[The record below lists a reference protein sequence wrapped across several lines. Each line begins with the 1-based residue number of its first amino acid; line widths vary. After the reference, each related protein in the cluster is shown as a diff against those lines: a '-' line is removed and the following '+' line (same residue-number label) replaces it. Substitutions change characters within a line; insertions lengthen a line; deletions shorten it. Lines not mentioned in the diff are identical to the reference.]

1 MSTIER
7 PVGHNF
13 RWVICALLFFAT
25 TINYIDRTVISV
37 LEPELRKII
46 GWSDVQWSYISAS
59 FMLAYALGFLF
70 SGWMMDRLG
79 TRLGFTISLVVW
91 SLAAAAHAFAGNVT
105 QFMIARFA
113 LGLGESG
120 NFPAAIK
127 TVAEWFPK
135 RERALATGIF
145 NAGTNVG
152 ATVSPFIVPII
163 YKYHGWEAAFMATG
177 LVGLVWVAFWWPM
190 YRRPQEHPKVSPQEL
205 AYIESDPADP
215 PVRIPWGTLLTH
227 RQTWGFA
234 IAKFLTD
241 SIWWFY
247 LFWFAPFMAAQFG
260 VDIKTVGVPMMTVY
274 LMADI
279 GSVLGGWQSSWLIG
293 RGWSV
298 NSARKTAMLTYA
310 LCIVPVVLAPMA
322 DNKWLAVLL
331 IGIATASHQGFSAN
345 LFTLVSDI
353 FPRRA
358 VGSIV
363 GIGGFA
369 GAIGGFCLQ
378 LAAGQLK
385 QMTGNYV
392 ALFAMAAT
400 AYLVALAVI
409 QLLIPRVEPV
419 EISVPDNGRP

>member
-1 MSTIER
+1 
-7 PVGHNF
+7 
-13 RWVICALLFFAT
+13 
-25 TINYIDRTVISV
+25 
-37 LEPELRKII
+37 
-46 GWSDVQWSYISAS
+46 
-59 FMLAYALGFLF
+59 
-70 SGWMMDRLG
+70 
-79 TRLGFTISLVVW
+79 
-91 SLAAAAHAFAGNVT
+91 
-105 QFMIARFA
+105 MIARFA

-234 IAKFLTD
+234 VAKFLTD

-293 RGWSV
+293 RGWTI

-310 LCIVPVVLAPMA
+310 LCIVPVALAPMVG
-322 DNKWLAVLL
+322 NKWLAVLL

-358 VGSIV
+358 VGSVV

>member
-1 MSTIER
+1 
-7 PVGHNF
+7 
-13 RWVICALLFFAT
+13 
-25 TINYIDRTVISV
+25 
-37 LEPELRKII
+37 
-46 GWSDVQWSYISAS
+46 
-59 FMLAYALGFLF
+59 
-70 SGWMMDRLG
+70 
-79 TRLGFTISLVVW
+79 
-91 SLAAAAHAFAGNVT
+91 
-105 QFMIARFA
+105 
-113 LGLGESG
+113 
-120 NFPAAIK
+120 
-127 TVAEWFPK
+127 
-135 RERALATGIF
+135 
-145 NAGTNVG
+145 
-152 ATVSPFIVPII
+152 
-163 YKYHGWEAAFMATG
+163 MATG

-310 LCIVPVVLAPMA
+310 LCIVPVALAPMA
-322 DNKWLAVLL
+322 GNKWLAVLL

-369 GAIGGFCLQ
+369 GCNWRLLLTVSRRPAQANDRQ
-378 LAAGQLK
+378 LCR
-385 QMTGNYV
+385 
-392 ALFAMAAT
+392 
-400 AYLVALAVI
+400 AVCHGRHG
-409 QLLIPRVEPV
+409 L
-419 EISVPDNGRP
+419 SGRPGRHPVINSPCRAGGNFGTRQRPPVTYNFPMLAGRLGV

>member
-7 PVGHNF
+7 PVGYNF
-13 RWVICALLFFAT
+13 RWVICALLFLAT

-59 FMLAYALGFLF
+59 FMLAYAIGFLF

-79 TRLGFTISLVVW
+79 TRLGFTISLIVW
-91 SLAAAAHAFAGNVT
+91 SLAAAGHAFAHNVGE
-105 QFMIARFA
+105 FMIARFL

-152 ATVSPFIVPII
+152 ATISPFLVPLI
-163 YKYHGWEAAFMATG
+163 YQYHGWEAAFWATG
-177 LVGLVWVAFWWPM
+177 LAGLAWVALWWPI

-215 PVRIPWGTLLTH
+215 PVRIPWRLLLTH

-247 LFWFAPFMAAQFG
+247 LFWFAPFMAAQHEIN
-260 VDIKTVGVPMMTVY
+260 IKTIMWPMMTVY
-274 LMADI
+274 ILADV

-298 NSARKTAMLTYA
+298 NAARKTAMLTYA
-310 LCIVPVVLAPMA
+310 LCIVPVAAAPLVA
-322 DNKWLAVLL
+322 DKWLAVLL
-331 IGIATASHQGFSAN
+331 IGVAAASHQGFSAN
-345 LFTLVSDI
+345 LFTLVSDC

-378 LAAGQLK
+378 LSAGQLK

-392 ALFAMAAT
+392 VLFAIAAT
-400 AYLVALAVI
+400 AYLLALAIV

>member
-1 MSTIER
+1 
-7 PVGHNF
+7 
-13 RWVICALLFFAT
+13 
-25 TINYIDRTVISV
+25 
-37 LEPELRKII
+37 
-46 GWSDVQWSYISAS
+46 
-59 FMLAYALGFLF
+59 
-70 SGWMMDRLG
+70 
-79 TRLGFTISLVVW
+79 
-91 SLAAAAHAFAGNVT
+91 
-105 QFMIARFA
+105 
-113 LGLGESG
+113 
-120 NFPAAIK
+120 
-127 TVAEWFPK
+127 
-135 RERALATGIF
+135 
-145 NAGTNVG
+145 
-152 ATVSPFIVPII
+152 
-163 YKYHGWEAAFMATG
+163 MATG
-177 LVGLVWVAFWWPM
+177 LAGLVWVAFWWPM

-310 LCIVPVVLAPMA
+310 LCIVPVALAPMA
-322 DNKWLAVLL
+322 GNKWLAVLL